1 MLENII
7 GHFNTVHTLKE
18 ELQRETLPQALLFN
32 GPIYSGKLS
41 TALEVA
47 RVLTCE
53 TATGDWNCLCRS
65 CQQQRLMVHPSTLL
79 LGARY
84 FMLEI
89 SASADV
95 LYRTKKEFAQYLFIR
110 AVRKLLRRFDSILWE
125 NEESRIKPALSLA
138 VEIEESLGP
147 LAPGHELAK
156 VDGLSGELEKLMKLC
171 EKLASH
177 LKTDNIPVQQIRR
190 VSYWAHLSSQSK
202 KKIIILENADKMVES
217 SRSALLKILEEPPKD
232 LYFFLLT
239 TRKGAMVRTIL
250 SRVRPSAFVE
260 RTEKTQTEVLQRIFR
275 EDTGS
280 YRSLREYF
288 LAWKGINPVELRK
301 MALKFFNRV
310 IDREPS
316 VGYVLEEFPELLSSD
331 NAAEVLLSFG
341 EELLSLFRSFI
352 REKPGDMPTLEV
364 LEKWTDLL
372 ERSLIAMNTM
382 NLKSSLVLE
391 DLFYRMKEIR

>member
-1 MLENII
+1 
-7 GHFNTVHTLKE
+7 
-18 ELQRETLPQALLFN
+18 
-32 GPIYSGKLS
+32 
-41 TALEVA
+41 
-47 RVLTCE
+47 
-53 TATGDWNCLCRS
+53 
-65 CQQQRLMVHPSTLL
+65 
-79 LGARY
+79 
-84 FMLEI
+84 
-89 SASADV
+89 
-95 LYRTKKEFAQYLFIR
+95 
-110 AVRKLLRRFDSILWE
+110 
-125 NEESRIKPALSLA
+125 
-138 VEIEESLGP
+138 
-147 LAPGHELAK
+147 
-156 VDGLSGELEKLMKLC
+156 
-171 EKLASH
+171 
-177 LKTDNIPVQQIRR
+177 R

-250 SRVRPSAFVE
+250 SRVRPYAFVE

-301 MALKFFNRV
+301 MAIKFFNLV

-352 REKPGDMPTLEV
+352 REKPGDMPSLEV

>member
-7 GHFNTVHTLKE
+7 GQTNTIHTLKA
-18 ELQRETLPQALLFN
+18 ELQGETLPQALLFN

-53 TATGDWNCLCRS
+53 TGTGEWACSCWSCL
-65 CQQQRLMVHPSTLL
+65 QQRQLAHPGTLL

-95 LYRTKKEFAQYLFIR
+95 LNRTRKDFAQYLFVR
-110 AVRKLLRRFDSILWE
+110 AVRKLLRRFDSVLWE

-147 LAPGHELAK
+147 LAPDHELSK
-156 VDGLSGELEKLMKLC
+156 VEGLSGELEKLLKLC
-171 EKLASH
+171 EKLTAH

-202 KKIIILENADKMVES
+202 KKIIILENADRMAES
-217 SRSALLKILEEPPKD
+217 SRSALLKILEEPPRD

-250 SRVRPSAFVE
+250 SRVRPYAFAE
-260 RTEKTQTEVLQRIFR
+260 RAEKTQEEVLQRIFR

-301 MALKFFNRV
+301 MAIKFFNL
-310 IDREPS
+310 ILDREPS
-316 VGYVLEEFPELLSSD
+316 AGSVLEEFPQLLSGD
-331 NAAEVLLSFG
+331 NAGEFLLSFG
-341 EELLSLFRSFI
+341 EELLSLFRSLL
-352 REKPGDMPTLEV
+352 REKPGELPSLEV

-372 ERSLIAMNTM
+372 ERSLMAMNSM